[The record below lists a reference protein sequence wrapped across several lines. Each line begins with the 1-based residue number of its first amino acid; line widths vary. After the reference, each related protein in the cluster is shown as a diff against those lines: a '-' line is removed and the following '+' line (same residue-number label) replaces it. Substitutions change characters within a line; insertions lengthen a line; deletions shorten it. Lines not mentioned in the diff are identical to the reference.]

1 MLKIIGALIEFFRI
15 LKRRY
20 TTQGLRTTLQWLYT
34 VGMAKLTGRI
44 SLRYSRVTPQLYIG
58 PQYGRRGKSAL
69 EDAGITASVSL
80 RAEFDDMEHGLA
92 LKDHSYLP
100 TVDNTPP
107 SMEHLAEGVEFIQ
120 RMIDDEGV
128 VYVHCG
134 SGVGRAPSLVAAY
147 LVKQGIPLE
156 EAIERIQRVRPFVRI
171 LPDQLERLREYEANV
186 QPPAAAT

>member
-1 MLKIIGALIEFFRI
+1 MLRTFGALIEFFRI

-20 TTQGLRTTLQWLYT
+20 QTQGLRTTLQWLYT
-34 VGMAKLTGRI
+34 VGMAKITGRI

-69 EDAGITASVSL
+69 EDAGITASVSM
-80 RAEFDDMEHGLA
+80 RAEFDDTAHGLA

-100 TVDNTPP
+100 TEDNTAP
-107 SMEHLAEGVEFIQ
+107 SMEHLDEGVAFIQ
-120 RMIDDEGV
+120 RVIDDEGQ

-147 LVKQGIPLE
+147 LINQGVTLD
-156 EAIERIQRVRPFVRI
+156 EAIKRIQRVRPFVRI
-171 LPDQLERLREYEANV
+171 LPDQIERLREYEARIS
-186 QPPAAAT
+186 QAKAS